1 MTGLFLEIE
10 SHLDDPEVEAVEAAI
25 AMLEREEY
33 RYIPSSMNTKG

>member
-10 SHLDDPEVEAVEAAI
+10 SHLDDPEVEAVETAI
-25 AMLEREEY
+25 AMLGEEY